1 METIQLF
8 HKLKFL
14 TLGDHDVG
22 KSSLSSVFLYNSVQ
36 HPFNHIGIDFLV
48 TRRLKVDDKT
58 IKIMICEIPRQY
70 TRYRELNTT
79 CRIYCKRTNGVL
91 LMYNVT
97 DRQSF
102 DILRDVW
109 YQKVCDHTDEDT
121 QCILVGNK
129 CDLESERQVDSY
141 IAKEFADRLRIPFI
155 ETSAKDNINVE
166 LAFMTLA
173 AMVVRNIP
181 NEVLE
186 STSNCQLGRDRVV
199 NQRPT
204 CSC

>member
-1 METIQLF
+1 MYDI
-8 HKLKFL
+8 
-14 TLGDHDVG
+14 
-22 KSSLSSVFLYNSVQ
+22 
-36 HPFNHIGIDFLV
+36 
-48 TRRLKVDDKT
+48 
-58 IKIMICEIPRQY
+58 
-70 TRYRELNTT
+70 
-79 CRIYCKRTNGVL
+79 TN
-91 LMYNVT
+91 
-97 DRQSF
+97 RQSF
-102 DILRDVW
+102 DTLRDVW
-109 YQKVCDHTDEDT
+109 YQKVCDHTDENT

-129 CDLESERQVDSY
+129 CDLESERQVDSS

-166 LAFMTLA
+166 FAFMTLA
-173 AMVVRNIP
+173 AMVVRNTP

>member
-1 METIQLF
+1 MTKQLL
-8 HKLKFL
+8 LKFL
-14 TLGDHDVG
+14 TVGYYEVG
-22 KSSLSSVFLYNSVQ
+22 KSSLSYVFIYNSIRY
-36 HPFNHIGIDFLV
+36 PFGRYTGYDFLV
-48 TRRLKVDDKT
+48 TKELKIDDIT
-58 IKIMICEIPRQY
+58 IRVKCWEISRQCV
-70 TRYRELNTT
+70 RYQALY
-79 CRIYCKRTNGVL
+79 RIYHGGTNGVL
-91 LMYNVT
+91 LVYDITN
-97 DRQSF
+97 RQSF
-102 DILRDVW
+102 DTLRDVW
-109 YQKVCDHTDEDT
+109 YQKVCDHTDENT

-129 CDLESERQVDSY
+129 CDLESERQVDSS

-173 AMVVRNIP
+173 AMVVRNTP

>member
-1 METIQLF
+1 METTQLL

-22 KSSLSSVFLYNSVQ
+22 KSSLSSVFLYSSMK
-36 HPFNHIGIDFLV
+36 HPFNHTGIDFLV
-48 TRRLKVDDKT
+48 TRKLKVDDKT
-58 IKIMICEIPRQY
+58 IKIMIWEIPRQY
-70 TRYRELNTT
+70 TRYRELN
-79 CRIYCKRTNGVL
+79 RIYCKRTNGVL
-91 LMYNVT
+91 LVYDVT
-97 DRQSF
+97 NRQSF
-102 DILRDVW
+102 DTLRDVW
-109 YQKVCDHTDEDT
+109 YQKVCDHTDENT

-129 CDLESERQVDSY
+129 CDLESERQVDSS

-173 AMVVRNIP
+173 AMVVRNTP